1 MFSRA
6 DRLWFNFLEP
16 NAPPARSGLR
26 LGRYT
31 GFPVGVEFQDR
42 CHVQVWDLANTLDQE
57 AFVDS
62 PAAPDETMNGAEWRQ
77 TQLTGSTVTV
87 VDTGFPSYL
96 RVLTGATDGHG
107 QEMQAVLGAGGATR
121 TIYDTSTVEDIL
133 FSITLRFADAN
144 NNSATVEQMRFFAG
158 FGAPDTSV
166 LAGLDDYI
174 GFASADG
181 SGILKLVADQTSG
194 VPVTGASS
202 SVNLL
207 NLNTSNANLVNKWI
221 TLTLVARG
229 LDRTN
234 QEGHV
239 YGFVDSH
246 NKRTGAVDFTP
257 THLGSLNLDTISD
270 VPGAA
275 MCPTIAFNAGEAV
288 AKQLHIAK
296 VVCAAKFRLGV

>member
-1 MFSRA
+1 MFSRS

-16 NAPPARSGLR
+16 NADPKRSGFK

-31 GFPVGVEFQDR
+31 GFPVGVEFHDR
-42 CHVQVWDLANTLDQE
+42 CQVQTWDLATTAGQE

-62 PAAPDETMNGAEWRQ
+62 PASPDETLNGSEWRQ
-77 TQLTGSTVTV
+77 TQLTGSTLTI

-96 RVLTGATDGHG
+96 RILTAATDGQG
-107 QEMQAVLGAGGATR
+107 QEMQACLGAGGATR

-133 FSITLRFADAN
+133 FSITLRFVDAN

-158 FGAPDTSV
+158 FAAPDTSV
-166 LAGLDDYI
+166 LAGVDDYI

-181 SGILKLVADQTSG
+181 SGLLKLVADQTSG

-202 SVNLL
+202 SVNLV

-229 LDRTN
+229 LNRTS
-234 QEGHV
+234 QKGRV

-246 NKRTGAVDFTP
+246 NKRTGAVEHTSTFVD
-257 THLGSLNLDTISD
+257 SLNLATNSD

-275 MCPTIAFNAGEAV
+275 MCPTIAFNTGEAV
-288 AKQLHIAK
+288 AKQLHVAK
-296 VVCAAKFRLGV
+296 VVCAAKFKLGA